1 MPTLLE
7 VSIKGL
13 PTHVQEIRTDFT
25 LVLDTE
31 TVQLVQP
38 VRNGLAVPS
47 KRKLE
52 RVVDP
57 LFGFF
62 RCLVG
67 SEIGRDFVDELF
79 QLQLSFPGG
88 QSGSSLD
95 VLLGI
100 ADKRRN
106 RREEELWLLDEDA
119 VLLEFAVGAGAE
131 VGASPACPPAS
142 SLSAA
147 LICFFEVK

>member
-1 MPTLLE
+1 MKVLGVRQPKSTHPESMPTLLE

-100 ADKRRN
+100 ADKRRD
-106 RREEELWLLDEDA
+106 RREEEQSLGKTSKQGR
-119 VLLEFAVGAGAE
+119 VV
-131 VGASPACPPAS
+131 ASR
-142 SLSAA
+142 
-147 LICFFEVK
+147 